1 MRNLPII
8 LGIAGVLFFAGCS
21 EELNEAKAKAVNA
34 GKAAG
39 AVVSEKA
46 EMVKEG
52 AIEAGKSAVNVAEEA
67 KGEIVKKF

>member
-21 EELNEAKAKAVNA
+21 EELNEAKARAVNA

-39 AVVSEKA
+39 AAVSEKA
-46 EMVKEG
+46 GMVNYAPPKWR
-52 AIEAGKSAVNVAEEA
+52 
-67 KGEIVKKF
+67 

>member
-1 MRNLPII
+1 MRHLPII
-8 LGIAGVLFFAGCS
+8 LGIAGVLVFAGCS

-34 GKAAG
+34 GKTAG

-52 AIEAGKSAVNVAEEA
+52 TIEAGKSAVNVAEEA

>member
-1 MRNLPII
+1 
-8 LGIAGVLFFAGCS
+8 
-21 EELNEAKAKAVNA
+21 
-34 GKAAG
+34 
-39 AVVSEKA
+39 VVSEKA